1 MLKIE
6 NLTSHYGRI
15 QALHGVS
22 LEVNEGELVA
32 LVGGNCNNG
41 ENCGADYLNL
51 NNSAGNANWNIGA
64 SNFFSYR
71 SV

>member
-1 MLKIE
+1 MAEIRNEYGGCSIE
-6 NLTSHYGRI
+6 RCINFERRD
-15 QALHGVS
+15 
-22 LEVNEGELVA
+22 
-32 LVGGNCNNG
+32 
-41 ENCGADYLNL
+41 CGADYLNL

>member
-1 MLKIE
+1 MRCRAVFL
-6 NLTSHYGRI
+6 LP
-15 QALHGVS
+15 A
-22 LEVNEGELVA
+22 VA

-64 SNFFSYR
+64 SNAAYIPR
-71 SV
+71 HKAKIIPDIGSVE

>member
-1 MLKIE
+1 MFL
-6 NLTSHYGRI
+6 LP
-15 QALHGVS
+15 A
-22 LEVNEGELVA
+22 VA

-71 SV
+71 SVQSNAAYIPRHKAKIIPDIGSVE

>member
-1 MLKIE
+1 MASGDLIVK
-6 NLTSHYGRI
+6 
-15 QALHGVS
+15 
-22 LEVNEGELVA
+22 VA
-32 LVGGNCNNG
+32 D
-41 ENCGADYLNL
+41 NCGADYLNL

>member
-1 MLKIE
+1 MFL
-6 NLTSHYGRI
+6 LP
-15 QALHGVS
+15 A
-22 LEVNEGELVA
+22 VA

-41 ENCGADYLNL
+41 ENCGADCLYLNV
-51 NNSAGNANWNIGA
+51 SAGAADWAFGA